1 MHFHHRIEV
10 NQSQHGLTQTLTRTQ
25 LWLGLVLRAQSPQ
38 LFMAHLDECTLT
50 NREEFILHR
59 SLRYGDLVVHD
70 SVHFSPHLSVLYL
83 VPQQGDIAASR
94 LSMTIEEPEFGQL
107 FLRFDYDDDKTAQQD
122 EADAFYDEF
131 RRSAYLA
138 ADNDTL
144 DLIREFAVD
153 GRFDRPLS

>member
-10 NQSQHGLTQTLTRTQ
+10 NQAHFSLTQAVTRTQ
-25 LWLGLVLRAQSPQ
+25 LWQGLVLRAQSPQ
-38 LFMAHLDECTLT
+38 LFMAHLDECTIT
-50 NREEFILHR
+50 NREEFVLHR
-59 SLRYGDLVVHD
+59 SLRYGELIVHD
-70 SVHFSPHLSVLYL
+70 SVHFLPDFRVLYS
-83 VPQQGDIAASR
+83 VPQQGDIAASQ
-94 LSMTIEEPEFGQL
+94 LAMTIEEPEIGHL
-107 FLRFDYDDDKTAQQD
+107 FLRFDYDDDKTAEQD

-138 ADNDTL
+138 ADIDTL

>member
-10 NQSQHGLTQTLTRTQ
+10 NQSQHDTTQALSRTQ

-38 LFMAHLDECTLT
+38 LFMAHLDECTVT
-50 NREEFILHR
+50 NREEFVLHR
-59 SLRYGDLVVHD
+59 SLRYGELIVHD
-70 SVHFSPHLSVLYL
+70 SVHFLPDSRVLYS
-83 VPQQGDIAASR
+83 VPQQGDIAASQ
-94 LSMTIEEPEFGQL
+94 LTMTIEEPEIGHL
-107 FLRFDYDDDKTAQQD
+107 FLRFDYDDDKTAEQD

-138 ADNDTL
+138 ADQDTL